1 MTENTFESLALS
13 AEILS
18 ALQDAGYS
26 KPTDIQQAAIPVA
39 LTGKDIMATA
49 QTGTGKTAA
58 FALPLL
64 HVLQQAAHKKS
75 AASTE
80 QSNTTTKA
88 RGRDRTAVRG
98 LILTPTRE
106 LAQQIE
112 SNLQIYGKNLELRI
126 CVLVGGLPITKQIR
140 ELNKG
145 VDIIVATPGRLL
157 DLLNRKAVQLNQ
169 VDFFVL
175 DEADRMLDMGFVHDV
190 RDIAR
195 TLRTKPQTLL
205 FSATTSPQVE
215 QLSSVLLQN
224 PERIAVDP
232 PQSVGDNITQKVYFV
247 DQGNKRD
254 LLIDILS
261 KEEIKRALVFTETKS
276 NANVVAAVL
285 SRAGVNADTIHSDKS
300 QKDRQ
305 KALQDFDS
313 GKITVLVATDVMAR
327 GIDVDG
333 ISHVIN
339 FELPRDAE
347 NFVHRIGRTAR
358 AGATGIALSFCDNT
372 EVGSLRGIENFT
384 GETLEADESHRFHS
398 PFVAH
403 MKKQAST
410 PFGRS
415 SGRRRSGFGR
425 R

>member
-1 MTENTFESLALS
+1 MTDNNFESLALS

-26 KPTDIQQAAIPVA
+26 KPTDIQLAAIPIA

-64 HVLQQAAHKKS
+64 YVLQQAALNKS
-75 AASTE
+75 AATTE
-80 QSNTTTKA
+80 QTNAKG
-88 RGRDRTAVRG
+88 RGSRTAVRG
-98 LILTPTRE
+98 LILSPTRE

-112 SNLQIYGKNLELRI
+112 NSLQIYGKNLDLRI
-126 CVLVGGLPITKQIR
+126 SVLVGGLPITKQIR

-195 TLRTKPQTLL
+195 ALRTKPQTLL

-224 PERIAVDP
+224 PVRISVDR

-285 SRAGVNADTIHSDKS
+285 SRAGLNADTIHSDKS